1 MKGELK
7 RIWEEVGIC
16 VEGPRKATKADGLA
30 DLQAEI

>member
-16 VEGPRKATKADGLA
+16 VEGQRKVTRADGLP